1 MRAAGGTRFGFLHMT
16 RRTTAARFS
25 GLAIPKSLPVDGT
38 VEAASSKRVKREHEA
53 AAYAEVR
60 KDRGAAPISVR
71 ELREEWQR
79 LLLPSRG
86 SASAESRESAAL
98 AADAEVPDVPPLF
111 FGACYGSE
119 PAQELLRRELASAIA
134 RQQGAEPLAA
144 GELVSTGTLTESHPI
159 APGQTWTA
167 TVDGLDVQELTLHT

>member
-1 MRAAGGTRFGFLHMT
+1 MT
-16 RRTTAARFS
+16 RRTTAARLNNS
-25 GLAIPKSLPVDGT
+25 ELAIPKSLPVDGT

-53 AAYAEVR
+53 AAYAEMR
-60 KDRGAAPISVR
+60 KDRGGAPISVL
-71 ELREEWQR
+71 ELRKEWRR

-119 PAQELLRRELASAIA
+119 LAQELLRRELATAIA
-134 RQQGAEPLAA
+134 NEEWH
-144 GELVSTGTLTESHPI
+144 ELWVML
-159 APGQTWTA
+159 GQIR
-167 TVDGLDVQELTLHT
+167 VCIE